1 MASRFNPK
9 EYWSD
14 KLLKKRDKQ
23 IIGMYMDGV
32 SIIEIRQHFKIR
44 MSVVRSILSNEI
56 TANPTPTPNHFF
68 DFDSIVPAQ
77 PFRYYSLDELNEF
90 RKHENLISYSNQK
103 NKNKTKPAPSKRNL
117 EIFSCYIDG
126 KSMSEIGIIFN
137 ISRQRVHQ
145 IILNTKG

>member
-1 MASRFNPK
+1 MASRFNQK

-23 IIGMYMDGV
+23 IIGMYRYGV
-32 SIIEIRQHFKIR
+32 SLIEIRQHFKMR
-44 MSVVRSILSNEI
+44 MNVVRSILANEI
-56 TANPTPTPNHFF
+56 IANPIPTPNLFF
-68 DFDSIVPAQ
+68 DFDSIVPVQ
-77 PFRYYSLDELNEF
+77 PFRYYSLDELNVF
-90 RKHENLISYSNQK
+90 RKHENLIGY
-103 NKNKTKPAPSKRNL
+103 SKRNL

-126 KSMSEIGIIFN
+126 KTMSEIGIIFN

>member
-1 MASRFNPK
+1 
-9 EYWSD
+9 
-14 KLLKKRDKQ
+14 
-23 IIGMYMDGV
+23 
-32 SIIEIRQHFKIR
+32 
-44 MSVVRSILSNEI
+44 
-56 TANPTPTPNHFF
+56 
-68 DFDSIVPAQ
+68 
-77 PFRYYSLDELNEF
+77 

-103 NKNKTKPAPSKRNL
+103 NKNKNKPAPSKRNL